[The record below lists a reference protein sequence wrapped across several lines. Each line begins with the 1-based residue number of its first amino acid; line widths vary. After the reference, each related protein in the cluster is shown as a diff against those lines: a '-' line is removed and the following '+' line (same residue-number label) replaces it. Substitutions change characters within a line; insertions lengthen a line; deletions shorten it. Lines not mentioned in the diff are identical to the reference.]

1 MGLNQNEEI
10 IVLDEIHTP
19 DSSRYWLRDTYQER
33 LASGQEPQNIDK
45 EFLRL
50 WFKENC
56 DPYQDE
62 QLPEAPSEL
71 VVELS
76 IRYIYLYEKITGQK
90 FKFPQTLNIND
101 GIKSALSIYLN

>member
-19 DSSRYWLRDTYQER
+19 DSSRYWLQETFHER

-56 DPYQDE
+56 DPYLDE
-62 QLPEAPSEL
+62 QLPQAPTEL
-71 VVELS
+71 VVELA

-90 FKFPQTLNIND
+90 FKFPKTLNINED
-101 GIKSALSIYLN
+101 IKVALSIYLN